1 VTALGLASWPVIGSA
16 CAGCCGSE
24 TAFHRVARSL
34 VGDDSEMVQ
43 LRGLPGTELGSV
55 GKGGCSQTVRFV
67 SSLGTRLAAPTTSLG
82 GALRSCHSEQGLQEL
97 YDGRLDEMAPNSYAL
112 LDSLIENVQRGREHP
127 WAHDTE
133 KTAIGP

>member
-1 VTALGLASWPVIGSA
+1 
-16 CAGCCGSE
+16 
-24 TAFHRVARSL
+24 
-34 VGDDSEMVQ
+34 MVQ

-97 YDGRLDEMAPNSYAL
+97 YDGRLAEMTPNSYAL
-112 LDSLIENVQRGREHP
+112 LASLIENVHRGREHRRG
-127 WAHDTE
+127 HDAD
-133 KTAIGP
+133 KMPVGS